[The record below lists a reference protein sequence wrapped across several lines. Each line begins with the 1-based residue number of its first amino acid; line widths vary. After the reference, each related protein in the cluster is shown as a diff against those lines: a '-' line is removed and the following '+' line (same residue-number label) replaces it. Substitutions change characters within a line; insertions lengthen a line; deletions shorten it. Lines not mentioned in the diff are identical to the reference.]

1 LKLGRGI
8 NWSARP
14 PQPGRA
20 PPCSESHASSQEV
33 GARTDDSSRRP
44 VSQRVNGIPTPQKSV
59 MRKVI
64 ACNIVSL
71 DGSYEGPGSNVMS
84 LAMDE
89 PFDAYNRQRIEAA
102 GTVLLGRTS
111 YQGFSSHWLGVT
123 EAPAD
128 PNDRVLSEDDR
139 ALGRAYPASR
149 RSSSPMVT
157 PQKWQ
162 PLARHRH
169 PGSTRPGRRVNRA
182 GPTATGWRCPDLRQ
196 PDLVERICWTTG
208 SSTSCASWSPGGP
221 GRGYPALLRSRRRTD
236 QLDVP
241 GSSDPRTCCT
251 ATTCPRIEGDKS
263 WEVDAMPMTS
273 MR

>member
-1 LKLGRGI
+1 
-8 NWSARP
+8 
-14 PQPGRA
+14 
-20 PPCSESHASSQEV
+20 
-33 GARTDDSSRRP
+33 
-44 VSQRVNGIPTPQKSV
+44 

-139 ALGRAYPASR
+139 ALGRAYTASR

-169 PGSTRPGRRVNRA
+169 PGPTRPGRRVNRA

-273 MR
+273 MG